1 MFGGA
6 FKPANVMGM
15 FMVDAF
21 TLLYQVIILIAALAC
36 CTLSHAYIESYK
48 DNREELY
55 ILMLSSVTGAMLMVA
70 SSHYAS
76 FFISLELMSIPVY
89 GLLAYTHQRSK
100 SLEAG
105 VKYLVLS
112 ATASAMLLMGMAY
125 IYAYT
130 GSMSFYDNVQAL
142 MQNIQ
147 QPMVLLGL
155 GLIVFAVAFK
165 LSLAPFH
172 KWTPDVYAGAPTPI
186 ATFLATAAKVATIGL
201 FVRYILTSGAILVD
215 SIVTILT
222 VIAVLSIL
230 VGNFLAVKQVN
241 LKRILAY
248 SSIAHFGYLLIGL
261 ISMTY
266 ASLGN
271 VSVYVITYVLTTI
284 GAFGAV
290 ALMSSPYNNVDEA
303 ESLADYRGLFWRRP
317 VLTAVLTVMML
328 SLAGIPLTAGFI
340 GKFLVVMAAVTTQ
353 HWFLAAMII
362 VGSGIGLYYYLR
374 VMVVMYMT
382 PPDAPRVDA
391 VDHWGQKVGGIM
403 VLLAAAAVLVIGIY
417 PDPIIKCS
425 PVAIHEIRHPL
436 IRHKL
441 GLLRRADIS
450 TKNFREL
457 AQEVTMLLTYEA
469 TKDLPVCDHEIDG
482 WNGKVTVDRIV
493 GKKIT
498 VVPILR
504 AGIGMLDGFLNLIPS
519 AKVSVLGLE
528 RDEETLEARTY
539 YKKLVPDVQNRL
551 AMIIDPML
559 ATGSSLVAAINV
571 LKASGCKDIRVMV
584 LVAAPEGIK
593 RVLDA
598 HPDITIFTAS
608 IDQGLNANGYI
619 VPGLGDAGDKIF
631 GSVQKD

>member
-1 MFGGA
+1 MNFTMSFSELMPLAPVMIVALTAVVVMILTSIKRNHNLIATASVVGLNLAAANILLNMFGGQFA
-6 FKPANVMGM
+6 PSNVMGM
-15 FMVDAF
+15 FMVDPF
-21 TLLYQVIILIAALAC
+21 TMLYQLVILIASLAC
-36 CTLSHAYIESYK
+36 CTLSHAYIETYK

-55 ILMLSSVTGAMLMVA
+55 ILMLCSVAGAMLMVA

-89 GLLAYTHQRSK
+89 GMLAYTHQRSN

-105 VKYLVLS
+105 IKYLVLS

-130 GSMSFYDNVQAL
+130 GSLSFYESFQSL
-142 MQNIQ
+142 MQNIR

-155 GLIVFAVAFK
+155 ALIIFAVGFK

-172 KWTPDVYAGAPTPI
+172 KWTPDVYAGAPAPI

-201 FVRYILTSGAILVD
+201 FVRFLLTSGAMLVE
-215 SIVTILT
+215 SLVTIIT
-222 VIAVLSIL
+222 IIAVLSIL
-230 VGNFLAVKQVN
+230 VGNFLAVRQVN
-241 LKRILAY
+241 LKRILGY

-317 VLTAVLTVMML
+317 VLTATLTVMML

-353 HWFLAAMII
+353 HWFLAAMIV

-382 PPDAPRVDA
+382 PPDTPRIDA

-403 VLLAAAAVLVIGIY
+403 VLLAALAVLVIGIY
-417 PDPIIKCS
+417 PDPIIKMALQAEILS
-425 PVAIHEIRHPL
+425 PLH
-436 IRHKL
+436 
-441 GLLRRADIS
+441 
-450 TKNFREL
+450 F
-457 AQEVTMLLTYEA
+457 MLT
-469 TKDLPVCDHEIDG
+469 
-482 WNGKVTVDRIV
+482 R
-493 GKKIT
+493 
-498 VVPILR
+498 
-504 AGIGMLDGFLNLIPS
+504 
-519 AKVSVLGLE
+519 
-528 RDEETLEARTY
+528 
-539 YKKLVPDVQNRL
+539 Q
-551 AMIIDPML
+551 
-559 ATGSSLVAAINV
+559 
-571 LKASGCKDIRVMV
+571 
-584 LVAAPEGIK
+584 
-593 RVLDA
+593 
-598 HPDITIFTAS
+598 
-608 IDQGLNANGYI
+608 
-619 VPGLGDAGDKIF
+619 
-631 GSVQKD
+631 

>member
-1 MFGGA
+1 MNFTMSFSELMPLAPVMIVALTAIVVMILTSIKRNHNLIATASVVGLNLAAANILLNMFGGQFA
-6 FKPANVMGM
+6 PSNVMGM
-15 FMVDAF
+15 FMVDPF
-21 TLLYQVIILIAALAC
+21 TMLYQLVILVASLAC
-36 CTLSHAYIESYK
+36 CTLSHAYIETYK

-55 ILMLSSVTGAMLMVA
+55 ILMLCSVAGAMLMVA

-89 GLLAYTHQRSK
+89 GMLAYTHQRAN

-105 VKYLVLS
+105 IKYLVLS

-130 GSMSFYDNVQAL
+130 GSLSFYESFQAL
-142 MQNIQ
+142 MQNIR

-155 GLIVFAVAFK
+155 ALIIFAVGFK

-172 KWTPDVYAGAPTPI
+172 KWTPDVYAGAPAPI
-186 ATFLATAAKVATIGL
+186 TTFLATAAKVATIGL
-201 FVRYILTSGAILVD
+201 FVRYLLTSGAILVE
-215 SIVTILT
+215 SLVTIIT
-222 VIAVLSIL
+222 IIAVLSIL
-230 VGNFLAVKQVN
+230 VGNFLAVRQVN
-241 LKRILAY
+241 LKRILGY

-317 VLTAVLTVMML
+317 VLTATLTVMML

-353 HWFLAAMII
+353 HWFLAAMIV

-382 PPDAPRVDA
+382 PPDTPRIDA

-403 VLLAAAAVLVIGIY
+403 VLLAALAVLVIGIY
-417 PDPIIKCS
+417 PDPIIKMALQAEILS
-425 PVAIHEIRHPL
+425 PLH
-436 IRHKL
+436 
-441 GLLRRADIS
+441 
-450 TKNFREL
+450 F
-457 AQEVTMLLTYEA
+457 MLT
-469 TKDLPVCDHEIDG
+469 
-482 WNGKVTVDRIV
+482 R
-493 GKKIT
+493 
-498 VVPILR
+498 
-504 AGIGMLDGFLNLIPS
+504 
-519 AKVSVLGLE
+519 
-528 RDEETLEARTY
+528 
-539 YKKLVPDVQNRL
+539 Q
-551 AMIIDPML
+551 
-559 ATGSSLVAAINV
+559 
-571 LKASGCKDIRVMV
+571 
-584 LVAAPEGIK
+584 
-593 RVLDA
+593 
-598 HPDITIFTAS
+598 
-608 IDQGLNANGYI
+608 
-619 VPGLGDAGDKIF
+619 
-631 GSVQKD
+631 

>member
-1 MFGGA
+1 MNFTMSFSELMPLAPVMIVGLTAIVAMLLTAIKRNHNLVATAAVMGLNLSAIYLLVMLFGSSFA
-6 FKPANVMGM
+6 PSNVMGM
-15 FMVDAF
+15 FMVDQF
-21 TLLYQVIILIAALAC
+21 TVLYQLIAVVAALAC
-36 CTLSHAYIESYK
+36 CTLSHAYIEGYK
-48 DNREELY
+48 DHREELY
-55 ILMLSSVTGAMLMVA
+55 LLMLFSVAGAMLMVA

-89 GLLAYTHQRSK
+89 GMLAYTHQRTK

-130 GSMSFYDNVQAL
+130 GSLSFYDSVQAL
-142 MQNIQ
+142 IENIS
-147 QPMVLLGL
+147 QPMVILGL
-155 GLIVFAVAFK
+155 GLIIFAVAFK

-172 KWTPDVYAGAPTPI
+172 KWTPDVYAGAPAPM

-201 FVRYILTSGAILVD
+201 FVRYLLTSGAILID

-222 VIAVLSIL
+222 ILAVLSIV
-230 VGNFLAVKQVN
+230 VGNLLAVKQVN

-284 GAFGAV
+284 GAFGAI
-290 ALMSSPYNNVDEA
+290 ALMSSPYNNLDEA

-340 GKFLVVMAAVTTQ
+340 GKFLVIMAAVTTQ

-382 PPDAPRVDA
+382 PPETPRIDAEKE
-391 VDHWGQKVGGIM
+391 WGQKVGGIM
-403 VLLAAAAVLVIGIY
+403 VLIVTAAVLLIGVY
-417 PDPIIKCS
+417 PDPIIQLALETEILS
-425 PVAIHEIRHPL
+425 PLH
-436 IRHKL
+436 
-441 GLLRRADIS
+441 
-450 TKNFREL
+450 F
-457 AQEVTMLLTYEA
+457 ML
-469 TKDLPVCDHEIDG
+469 
-482 WNGKVTVDRIV
+482 
-493 GKKIT
+493 
-498 VVPILR
+498 
-504 AGIGMLDGFLNLIPS
+504 S
-519 AKVSVLGLE
+519 
-528 RDEETLEARTY
+528 
-539 YKKLVPDVQNRL
+539 Q
-551 AMIIDPML
+551 
-559 ATGSSLVAAINV
+559 
-571 LKASGCKDIRVMV
+571 
-584 LVAAPEGIK
+584 
-593 RVLDA
+593 
-598 HPDITIFTAS
+598 
-608 IDQGLNANGYI
+608 Q
-619 VPGLGDAGDKIF
+619 
-631 GSVQKD
+631 